1 MSAQPTTGTNP
12 SIYVPPAAFN
22 IPQPGMPN
30 VPTPV
35 IPPPTPKQPP
45 CTTPNNTIYINNLNE
60 KIKLPA
66 LKKALSAIFEQ
77 YGEILDIVA
86 HKNIRMRGQAFVVFK
101 EQEGATNAIKGV
113 QGFALQGKPMVIQYA
128 KTKSDVIAALD
139 GTINDHKRLRLESK
153 EKRAK
158 EPPTKKFKSNSG
170 VSFQSGQS
178 NISGGS
184 MYFHQGP
191 AAGNI
196 PDEYLPPNN
205 ILFLQNL
212 PNDITG
218 AVLTSLFG
226 QYSGFKEVR
235 SIHLAKGIAFVEYDT
250 EPQGM
255 IAKEALSNHLIAP
268 DHKLKITYAKK

>member
-1 MSAQPTTGTNP
+1 MSAPPTGANP
-12 SIYVPPAAFN
+12 SVYAPPTAFN
-22 IPQPGMPN
+22 IPQPG

-35 IPPPTPKQPP
+35 IPPPTPKQSP

-66 LKKALSAIFEQ
+66 LKKALSTIFEQ
-77 YGEILDIVA
+77 YGEILEIIVQD
-86 HKNIRMRGQAFVVFK
+86 NFRMRGQAFVVFK
-101 EQEGATNAIKGV
+101 EQESATNAIKGV

-128 KTKSDVIAALD
+128 RTKSDAIAMID
-139 GTINDHKRLRLESK
+139 GSIEEHKRQRLEAK

-158 EPPTKKFKSNSG
+158 EPPTKKFKSSNNASL
-170 VSFQSGQS
+170 QSGS
-178 NISGGS
+178 NMPGAS
-184 MYFHQGP
+184 MYHFGHQVP

-205 ILFLQNL
+205 ILFLQNM

-218 AVLTSLFG
+218 AILISLFG

-235 SIHLAKGIAFVEYDT
+235 SIHPAKGIAFVEFDS
-250 EPQGM
+250 EPQAM

-268 DHKLKITYAKK
+268 EHKLKITYAKK

>member
-1 MSAQPTTGTNP
+1 
-12 SIYVPPAAFN
+12 
-22 IPQPGMPN
+22 
-30 VPTPV
+30 
-35 IPPPTPKQPP
+35 
-45 CTTPNNTIYINNLNE
+45 NNTIYINNLNE

-66 LKKALSAIFEQ
+66 LKKALSTIFEQ

-86 HKNIRMRGQAFVVFK
+86 HNNFRMRGQAFVVFK
-101 EQEGATNAIKGV
+101 EQESATNAIKGV

-128 KTKSDVIAALD
+128 KTKSDAIAMLD
-139 GTINDHKRLRLESK
+139 GTIKENQLVRSEAK

-158 EPPTKKFKSNSG
+158 EPPTKKFKSSG
-170 VSFQSGQS
+170 ASSFQPGPS
-178 NISGGS
+178 NIPGASTV
-184 MYFHQGP
+184 
-191 AAGNI
+191 GNI

-218 AVLTSLFG
+218 TVLTTFFG

-235 SIHLAKGIAFVEYDT
+235 SIHPAKGIAFVEYDT
-250 EPQGM
+250 EPQAM
-255 IAKEALSNHLIAP
+255 IAKEALSNYPIAP